1 MADNKEEWGNVEVS
15 PPENVEFELEEE
27 AVTEEVAPD
36 VEAKEE
42 EEVAETPKE
51 EPPSE
56 LDGIETRGAQKRIR
70 QLIRQRKEREEQIQT
85 LITQNE
91 ELVKTISKKDDELF
105 NVNKLNLDASEKQ
118 LTDKAELAREVYLEA
133 FEEGD
138 KEKLLKAQEALNEAQ
153 ADLKEINSAKVNYE
167 DAPKKEEAQYQPPVP
182 TQQVDNT
189 KAEEWT
195 ERNEWFGKDSIRTA
209 AALAVDAELKGEG
222 YSPNDN
228 EFYEEIDRRLQK
240 AFPQNYSEN
249 KERVQEDTSTPAQ
262 VVAGTSRSSSA
273 SNKRVKL
280 SKEDVRL
287 AEKWGI
293 PLEHYA
299 AEKLK
304 VSKADGEYTN
314 VT

>member
-1 MADNKEEWGNVEVS
+1 MIDEKEEWEDIKVSSEENIEYEIEDQEEENKEEASNVDDNT
-15 PPENVEFELEEE
+15 PKIEE
-27 AVTEEVAPD
+27 
-36 VEAKEE
+36 
-42 EEVAETPKE
+42 KE
-51 EPPSE
+51 EPETTDE
-56 LDGIETRGAQKRIR
+56 LEGIETRGAQKRIR
-70 QLIRQRKEREEQIQT
+70 QLIRQRKDREEQIQS
-85 LITQNE
+85 LISQNE

-105 NVNKLNLDASEKQ
+105 NVNKLNLDTSEKQ
-118 LTDKAELAREVYLEA
+118 LTDKVELARQVYLEA

-138 KEKLLKAQEALNEAQ
+138 KEKLLSAQESLNDAQ

-182 TQQVDNT
+182 TQQVDNI

-195 ERNEWFGKDSIRTA
+195 ERNEWFGQDSIRTA

-228 EFYEEIDRRLQK
+228 EFYEEVDRRLQK
-240 AFPQNYSEN
+240 AFPQNYSET
-249 KERVQEDTSTPAQ
+249 KERVQESTSTPAQ
-262 VVAGTSRSSSA
+262 VVAGTSRSSPA

-304 VSKADGEYTN
+304 VTQADGEYTN